1 MVRDIKERC
10 RKFMVSL
17 HDEIQKRLPLN
28 KKIFRDITL
37 FAPEQILSR
46 ESTFSSLP
54 FPTFC
59 VNVDEAEEQFRKL
72 KQVNWREDGPWD
84 NEIPTNSVAF
94 WAGVGNF
101 QIGGENIFPDIAR
114 YALNCLSLPTSNAY
128 VERVFSIVNF
138 VKDKHSNR
146 MLTPMLDSLI
156 LIKTHLQADICKIR
170 IILIKIII
178 IIS

>member
-37 FAPEQILSR
+37 FAHEQILSR

-72 KQVNWREDGPWD
+72 KQVNWREDPGTMRFLQIQSPSGQ
-84 NEIPTNSVAF
+84 E
-94 WAGVGNF
+94 VGNY

-114 YALNCLSLPTSNAY
+114 YALNCLS
-128 VERVFSIVNF
+128 
-138 VKDKHSNR
+138 
-146 MLTPMLDSLI
+146 
-156 LIKTHLQADICKIR
+156 
-170 IILIKIII
+170 
-178 IIS
+178 

>member
-1 MVRDIKERC
+1 
-10 RKFMVSL
+10 MVSL

-72 KQVNWREDGPWD
+72 KQVNWREDPGTMRFLQIQSPSGQ
-84 NEIPTNSVAF
+84 E
-94 WAGVGNF
+94 VGNY